1 MSWWFNNHTDEPT
14 REGLMLYAERYF
26 TKFQSELTQGAVK
39 DKLSALIITVSFIVA
54 EDERR

>member
-1 MSWWFNNHTDEPT
+1 MSWFFNNHTDEPT

-26 TKFQSELTQGAVK
+26 NKFQAELTTGAVK
-39 DKLSALIITVSFIVA
+39 DRLGALNITVAFTVA